1 MSKGYVLVVDD
12 EPDIRI
18 TVKEILEDEGYQVGV
33 ADSGPEARR
42 LLRDRRPDAV
52 LLDIWM
58 PELDGISLLKEW
70 ADEGGLPCPIVMMSG
85 HGTVE
90 TAVEAT
96 RLGAYDFLEKP
107 LSIAKLLLT
116 LERALEADRL
126 QHENVDLKTTHPVVE
141 PIGRSATIQRLRE
154 QVKRI
159 AQHDTWVLITGEAG
173 SGRETFARYL
183 HANSRRRDRR
193 FVDVA
198 VSGIEPGNA
207 ARELFG
213 TEEDGR
219 IQYGRLEQA
228 SGGVLFLDEVVDM
241 DLDVQGRLVGAL
253 DTGSFLRVGGVEPV
267 QIDVRIIAA
276 TRHNLE
282 ERVQEGSFR
291 EDLFFHLNVVPL
303 HVIPLRE
310 HAEDIPDLLNY
321 YLDYFSRYER
331 LTYREIGF
339 AAQNYL
345 RSYHWPG
352 NVLELKNVVQ
362 RLLILGG
369 GGEISLEEVRAAM
382 GAASSA
388 GGNEGVA
395 ISFDQPLRQARE
407 EFEKAYLQYQFEK
420 HDGNVTKMA
429 QEVGMERTHLYRKL
443 RSVGVEVRERR

>member
-12 EPDIRI
+12 EPDIRV
-18 TVKEILEDEGYQVGV
+18 TVKDILEDEGYEVGV
-33 ADSGPEARR
+33 ADSGTEARR
-42 LLRDRRPDAV
+42 LLRDRRPDAI

-70 ADEGGLPCPIVMMSG
+70 SSEGSLPCPVVMMSG

-116 LERALEADRL
+116 LERALEAERL
-126 QHENVDLKTTHPVVE
+126 QRENIDLKTVHPMVE
-141 PIGRSATIQRLRE
+141 PTGRSPAIQRLRE

-173 SGRETFARYL
+173 SGRETFARYM
-183 HANSRRRDRR
+183 HAQGRRHDRP

-198 VSGIEPGNA
+198 VSTIERGNA

-213 TEEDGR
+213 LEDDGK
-219 IQYGRLEQA
+219 IFYGRLEQA
-228 SGGVLFLDEVVDM
+228 SGGVLFLDEVADM

-267 QIDVRIIAA
+267 RIDVQIVAA
-276 TRHNLE
+276 TQHNLE
-282 ERVQEGSFR
+282 DRVQAGTFR
-291 EDLFFHLNVVPL
+291 EDLFYQLNVVPL
-303 HVIPLRE
+303 NVPPLRD
-310 HAEDIPDLLNY
+310 HPDDVPDLLNY
-321 YLDYFSRYER
+321 YVDFFSRYER
-331 LTYREIGF
+331 LTYRDIGI
-339 AAQNYL
+339 AAQNFL
-345 RSYHWPG
+345 RSYRWPG
-352 NVLELKNVVQ
+352 NIRELENLVQ

-369 GGEISLEEVRAAM
+369 NGEITLEEVRAAM

-388 GGNEGVA
+388 GGAEGIP

-407 EFEKAYLQYQFEK
+407 EFERAYLKYQFEK
-420 HDGNVTKMA
+420 HEGNVTKMA

-443 RSVGVEVRERR
+443 RAVGVEVRERR

>member
-1 MSKGYVLVVDD
+1 MDSVVVGQLGMERRRQDAALAHHHRVPVRLGENFDPGAGLGHPRGPDVHRPQRTAGQSVDREVLLERCHLPAERVAFHDD
-12 EPDIRI
+12 VECRQLRLIEPGRI
-18 TVKEILEDEGYQVGV
+18 GGEKDHPGAGAQHGQAV
-33 ADSGPEARR
+33 P
-42 LLRDRRPDAV
+42 DRRPQR
-52 LLDIWM
+52 
-58 PELDGISLLKEW
+58 S
-70 ADEGGLPCPIVMMSG
+70 DE
-85 HGTVE
+85 
-90 TAVEAT
+90 A
-96 RLGAYDFLEKP
+96 
-107 LSIAKLLLT
+107 
-116 LERALEADRL
+116 
-126 QHENVDLKTTHPVVE
+126 
-141 PIGRSATIQRLRE
+141 
-154 QVKRI
+154 
-159 AQHDTWVLITGEAG
+159 LITGEAG

-183 HANSRRRDRR
+183 HTNSRRRDRR